1 MFTTVEI
8 AEVTG
13 GTLLGGSVTVTG
25 VSTDTRTI
33 ATGMLFVAIR
43 GESFDGNDFIDAAA
57 EKGAAAVIS
66 DREEGAES
74 HSVPVILVKDSRAA
88 QLALAHHHRMKF
100 PVKLV
105 GVTGSVGKT
114 STKDMVYAVLSAKY
128 DTLKTE
134 GNFNNDIGLPR
145 TLFRLNESYGAAVIE
160 MGMSGLGEISV
171 HSKAAA
177 PGICIITNIG
187 W

>member
-13 GTLLGGSVTVTG
+13 GKLLGGSVTVTG

-33 ATGMLFVAIR
+33 APGMLFVAIR
-43 GESFDGNDFIDAAA
+43 GESFDGNDYVGAAA
-57 EKGAAAVIS
+57 EKGAAAAIS
-66 DREEGAES
+66 DRSSGADGYS
-74 HSVPVILVKDSRAA
+74 IPVILVEDSRAA
-88 QLALAHHHRMKF
+88 QLALARYHRERF
-100 PVKLV
+100 PLKLV

-128 DTLKTE
+128 TTLKTE

-145 TLFRLNESYGAAVIE
+145 TLFRLNESYGAE
-160 MGMSGLGEISV
+160 MANCREARERS
-171 HSKAAA
+171 
-177 PGICIITNIG
+177 
-187 W
+187 